1 MSSLQLKVESFY
13 FPHRNILQVYLNLD
27 CIRIL
32 DNLEVRPPLRLT
44 SRVTPFNHIFKVEF
58 YFNFAKQILLQS
70 KGLQSNL
77 SKRLQ
82 SNFSKRGYV
91 LFHEYIYQNQL
102 KSIGTII

>member
-70 KGLQSNL
+70 KRLQSNL
-77 SKRLQ
+77 
-82 SNFSKRGYV
+82 SKRGYV